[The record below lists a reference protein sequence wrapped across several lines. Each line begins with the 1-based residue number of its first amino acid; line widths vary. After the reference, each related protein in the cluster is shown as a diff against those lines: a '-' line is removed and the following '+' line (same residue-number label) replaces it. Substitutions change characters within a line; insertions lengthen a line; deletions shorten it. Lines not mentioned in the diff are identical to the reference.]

1 MPSVV
6 VRHLLHAALALSNT
20 RQSAQPVAVSPLFL
34 SFPAKIV
41 LFIAMSASRRNGH
54 HAPAVMTRTVTA
66 TQAMATVEAGIA
78 AIIAATTKITGKIVS
93 LLPYVSYVDMH
104 CTLHIHIFS

>member
-1 MPSVV
+1 MLAAAPSVV
-6 VRHLLHAALALSNT
+6 VRNLLHALPELSNM
-20 RQSAQPVAVSPLFL
+20 RQSAHPVAVSPLFL

-66 TQAMATVEAGIA
+66 TQAMAMVAAGIA
-78 AIIAATTKITGKIVS
+78 AIMAATTKITGKIVFLS
-93 LLPYVSYVDMH
+93 S
-104 CTLHIHIFS
+104 